1 MIFVDQLD
9 FFYNK
14 KNHVLKDISFR
25 GEPGMCTA
33 ILGNNGAGKS
43 TLIKCLNRILEPQD
57 GLVRVDGKDVKS
69 FSRNDIAKSM
79 AYVSQKNSAE
89 RVTVYDT
96 VLLGRKPYI
105 TFEPGKNDHRMVEE
119 VLERLGLSTFKLRY
133 VDELSGGEVQK
144 VMLARALVQEP
155 KVLLLDEPTSS
166 LDLSNQYEVLDRV
179 REIAREENICV
190 MIVIHDLNL
199 ALRYCDRFLFV
210 KNRSIIAYGGKEIVT
225 PEILKSVYEMNVAVE
240 VVRGVPLIIPNPLS

>member
-1 MIFVDQLD
+1 MICVESLD
-9 FFYNK
+9 FCYSK
-14 KNHVLKDISFR
+14 KNQILKDVSFR
-25 GEPGMCTA
+25 GEPGLCTA

-43 TLIKCLNRILEPQD
+43 TLIKCLNRILEPQE
-57 GLVRVDGKDVKS
+57 GWVRVDGTDVKS
-69 FSRNDIAKSM
+69 FSRNDMAKSM
-79 AYVSQKNSAE
+79 AYVSQKNPAE
-89 RVTVYDT
+89 RVTVYDA

-105 TFEPGKNDHRMVEE
+105 TFEPGQKDHKMVKE
-119 VLERLGLSTFKLRY
+119 VLERLGLTSFQLRF

-155 KVLLLDEPTSS
+155 KVLLLDEPTSN
-166 LDLSNQYEVLDRV
+166 LDLSNQYEVLERV
-179 REIAREENICV
+179 REIAREERICV

-210 KNRSIIAYGGKEIVT
+210 KNRSILAYGNREVVT
-225 PEILKSVYEMNVAVE
+225 PEILKTVYGMDVAVE